1 MYDGSVHRAGIFLK
15 FIQDAEE
22 GETAIAVLPLRQLMP
37 GFLFKVRKK
46 GWVRSIM
53 TDLEKT
59 KIIEACEANAIPDDE
74 IDYSELPKTTDFSG
88 FTPLSMH
95 DKYYHYCPK

>member
-1 MYDGSVHRAGIFLK
+1 MA
-15 FIQDAEE
+15 
-22 GETAIAVLPLRQLMP
+22 
-37 GFLFKVRKK
+37 
-46 GWVRSIM
+46 
-53 TDLEKT
+53 DLEKT

-95 DKYYHYCPK
+95 DKYKKIICNY